1 LFLRPADTTRMSYYA
16 HHFSAPLE
24 IHRVGRYRY
33 RVVYLPPALATA
45 LPFDRQ
51 PRVRFDGEIADV
63 PVQGAWQSAGAAG
76 RWYAMVSPAVCRAAG
91 LTLGAVVE
99 VRFNVADPNAVQ
111 VPEELADALDADAL
125 ARAAW
130 DALTPGRRRGL
141 AHRIATARKE
151 ATRHARSAELIAG
164 LRAGRVPG
172 PPPRS
177 RAGRG

>member
-1 LFLRPADTTRMSYYA
+1 MSYYA

-91 LTLGAVVE
+91 S
-99 VRFNVADPNAVQ
+99 RS
-111 VPEELADALDADAL
+111 
-125 ARAAW
+125 ARSWRSASTWRTRTPCRCPRSSPPRSTRTRSRARRG
-130 DALTPGRRRGL
+130 TRSPPGRRRGL
-141 AHRIATARKE
+141 AYRVAAARKE
-151 ATRHARSAELIAG
+151 ATRHARAAELIAG
-164 LRAGRVPG
+164 LRAGQLPG

-177 RAGRG
+177 RAGRR